1 MSLEA
6 KQIHPAVQKA
16 LYRKIDG
23 LNKLFIGTNK
33 EINTVSTA
41 LDVGNN
47 INPIEQQMAR
57 MCWARLTAAIKD
69 PDKKGLD
76 GLSDQPVYF
85 SSYLNQSSNF
95 GIKNSNRPLTYNEES
110 SRLGESVENV
120 YRGETGITQ
129 VSVEQLSFFVKK
141 DDN

>member
-23 LNKLFIGTNK
+23 LNRLKIGNQEYAQETAA
-33 EINTVSTA
+33 A
-41 LDVGNN
+41 LDVKQQF
-47 INPIEQQMAR
+47 NPIEQQMAR
-57 MCWARLTAAIKD
+57 MCWARLTAAVKD

-85 SSYLNQSSNF
+85 SSY
-95 GIKNSNRPLTYNEES
+95 I
-110 SRLGESVENV
+110 
-120 YRGETGITQ
+120 
-129 VSVEQLSFFVKK
+129 
-141 DDN
+141 